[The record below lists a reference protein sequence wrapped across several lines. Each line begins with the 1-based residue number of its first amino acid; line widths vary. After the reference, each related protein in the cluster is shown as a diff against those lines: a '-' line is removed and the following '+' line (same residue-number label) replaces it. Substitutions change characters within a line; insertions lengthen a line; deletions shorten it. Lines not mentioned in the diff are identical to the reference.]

1 MRLVIICLA
10 LACALACGDEG
21 PTSVAPSRT
30 PATPGPPP
38 AQSSTPFR
46 ANGTVVEIN
55 AGPVADAVV
64 SFVHCSDRS
73 ELGRTLT
80 DAAGG
85 FAVEVQSQS
94 RPCLRVQKE
103 GYVPLAP
110 YFNGPIEGVTLRMQ
124 RLRQTTGTVFEVD
137 GGPVAG
143 VKVSAS
149 GAATFTNANGSFS
162 LGEVGGWLSL
172 SAAGYVSNAVMVP
185 EGQDI
190 ALETVRIQREI
201 LISGETSLAARIS
214 SDDVNYD
221 LWDERN
227 WCTCKWITLD
237 TGGRK
242 LNVSLNWSGES
253 PLFLLAAEEGYGPYT
268 AATGK
273 PGEAAVSILVSAA
286 TRYLVVGLRNKASV
300 FQPPLPHT
308 VPPIAF
314 ELTTNVP

>member
-1 MRLVIICLA
+1 MRLVIIGLA
-10 LACALACGDEG
+10 LACALACGEDST
-21 PTSVAPSRT
+21 PVAPSRT
-30 PATPGPPP
+30 PAAPSP
-38 AQSSTPFR
+38 APAPNSTTFR
-46 ANGTVVEIN
+46 ATGTVVEVDG
-55 AGPVADAVV
+55 GPVPDAIV
-64 SFVHCSDRS
+64 SFIHCNDRF

-80 DAAGG
+80 DHAGG
-85 FAVEVQSQS
+85 FILEVQSLTTGS
-94 RPCLRVQKE
+94 CMRVQKDGYE
-103 GYVPLAP
+103 GLSQF
-110 YFNGPIEGVTLRMQ
+110 FNGPIEGVTLRMQ

-149 GAATFTNANGSFS
+149 GAATFTNANGSFI
-162 LGEVGGWLSL
+162 LDEVGGWLSL

-185 EGQDI
+185 KGQNI

-201 LISGETSLAARIS
+201 LISGETSFAGRIS
-214 SDDVNYD
+214 SDDVSYD
-221 LWDERN
+221 LWDEGN
-227 WCTCKWITLD
+227 WCTCKWTTLD

-308 VPPIAF
+308 LPPIAF